1 MEPDAIHGTWIPV
14 EAILE
19 GKSLPREGL
28 EGMVL
33 TIDSNAYSLLA
44 QGALEQG
51 TIAVDRA
58 ADPRRIELTG
68 TEGPNR
74 GRTLRAIY
82 EIAGDWMR
90 VCYALG
96 GPLPPARFDA
106 AEGEQAF
113 LVTYRR
119 SLRS

>member
-1 MEPDAIHGTWIPV
+1 MEPDAIHGTWIPI

-19 GKSLPREGL
+19 GKLLPAEGL

-33 TIDSNAYSLLA
+33 SIGGSSYSIAA
-44 QGALEQG
+44 QGSLDKG
-51 TIAVDRA
+51 TIALDSA
-58 ADPRRIELTG
+58 AFPLRLDLTG

-74 GRTLRAIY
+74 GRTQRAIY

-90 VCYALG
+90 ICYSLD
-96 GPLPPARFDA
+96 GPAHPAGFNA
-106 AEGEQAF
+106 AEGERAF

-119 SLRS
+119 S